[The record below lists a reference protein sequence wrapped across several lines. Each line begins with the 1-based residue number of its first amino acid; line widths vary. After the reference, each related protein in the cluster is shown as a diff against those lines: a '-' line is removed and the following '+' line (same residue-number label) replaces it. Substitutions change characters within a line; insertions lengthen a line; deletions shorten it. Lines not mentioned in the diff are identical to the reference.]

1 MRYLFAALLGAISF
15 MPPAQAQTSSTD
27 TMLILDAS
35 GSMWGQVDGQTKIS
49 AARAAVDTIL
59 GKWKPSD
66 RLGLIAYGHRSK
78 GDCKDIEVIAPVGAF
93 DAERIRGAVKGLNP
107 KGKTPMA
114 DSLRL
119 AASALKSSENKATV
133 VLVSDGIETCVAD
146 PCAVAAE
153 LKKSG
158 IGFTAHVVGFDV
170 ADPAAKAQLQ
180 CIARVTGGV
189 YLDARNASGLQD
201 ALGRAVEAA
210 QGGKVK
216 SEAPA
221 KAEPDPYQGKN
232 IRGVARLAAGLDPI
246 VAKDFGWT
254 LSKVR
259 SDGEQG
265 DFVARFDGAPLADR
279 AEPGDYILELSYGSV
294 QRTMP
299 LKIEAGKPVAL
310 DVVLDAGYVTSEG
323 TVAGTGGKAEDARW
337 SVHDA
342 KGEWIADHDKPVP
355 RFVLPAGD
363 YVLTLQRGNSETK
376 KPFSVAAGDSI
387 NVSLVLDVGKL
398 LVSGRYAEA
407 GPKIDNNITIE
418 VSAPPK
424 SDGEKG
430 EWFATEYKDISR
442 FDLPTGT
449 YDVKVAVGAASRT
462 VRTEIKSGG
471 ETRLDVNVN
480 AGVLGLKTGS
490 GKFIEIVEAE
500 RDINNER
507 KSVHTSFE
515 PDVNVALNAGSYVA
529 IVEYGPD
536 KKVEKEF
543 AITAGKR
550 AEVVVGP

>member
-1 MRYLFAALLGAISF
+1 MIRYLVAVLIGAILLA
-15 MPPAQAQTSSTD
+15 PQARAQSTD

-35 GSMWGQVDGQTKIS
+35 GSMWGQVDGQTKIG

-59 GKWKPSD
+59 SKWKPGD

-78 GDCKDIEVIAPVGAF
+78 GDCRDIEVLAPVGAF

-107 KGKTPMA
+107 KGKTPIA
-114 DSLRL
+114 DALRL
-119 AASALKSSENKATV
+119 AASTLKSTENKATV

-216 SEAPA
+216 SEAPP
-221 KAEPDPYQGKN
+221 KAEADPYQGKN

-246 VAKDFGWT
+246 TAKDFGWT
-254 LSKVR
+254 LFKVR
-259 SDGEQG
+259 PDGEKG
-265 DFVARFDGAPLADR
+265 DFVVRYDGAPFADR
-279 AEPGDYILELSYGSV
+279 AAPGDYLLEVSYGNV
-294 QRTMP
+294 ERIMP
-299 LKIEAGKPVAL
+299 LKIEPGKPTVL
-310 DVVLDAGYVTSEG
+310 DVALDAGYVTSEG

-337 SVHDA
+337 SVRDA
-342 KGEWIADHDKPVP
+342 KGEWISDDDRAVP

-363 YVLTLQRGNSETK
+363 YVLHLMRGNSETK
-376 KPFSVAAGDSI
+376 KAFSVAAGDSI

-398 LVSGRYAEA
+398 LVSGRYSEA
-407 GPKIDNNITIE
+407 GPKIDNNIIIE
-418 VSAPPK
+418 VHAPPK

-430 EWFATEYKDISR
+430 DWFATEYREISR

-449 YDVKVAVGAASRT
+449 YDVSVAVGAASRT
-462 VRTEIKSGG
+462 VRTEIKSGA
-471 ETRLDVNVN
+471 ETRLDVNID

-490 GKFIEIVEAE
+490 GKFVEIVQAE

-507 KSVHTSFE
+507 TTVHTSFE
-515 PDVNVALNAGSYVA
+515 PDVNVALNAGNYVA
-529 IVEYGPD
+529 IVEYGPE

-543 AITAGKR
+543 VITAGKR
-550 AEVVVGP
+550 TEVVVRP